1 MAATTAKKS
10 TTAAAKKAEASNAST
25 SFDFEAATF
34 TVPSAKKLP
43 FAVLEAIEEDR
54 SEVAIIRAIVG
65 PEQWATFRDLATD
78 IEGFEVFAE
87 QVAAAA
93 GFGDSGN

>member
-10 TTAAAKKAEASNAST
+10 TTAAKKAEAANTST
-25 SFDFEAATF
+25 SFDFEGATF

-65 PEQWATFRDLATD
+65 PEQWVTFRNLATD